1 MLQILAHNYIYPI
14 KFFQHDF
21 KYDKNGNITKK
32 YYKPKKISCIV
43 REIAQTN
50 LKFLPSSFWTPYT
63 AKPNGGSVTGNTSS
77 LVAKLDLSGR
87 LITEGGIGTT

>member
-1 MLQILAHNYIYPI
+1 MILSTI
-14 KFFQHDF
+14 KIVTLL
-21 KYDKNGNITKK
+21 NSITNL
-32 YYKPKKISCIV
+32 KKILCQV
-43 REIAQTN
+43 REIAQNN

-63 AKPNGGSVTGNTSS
+63 AKPNGGSVTRNTSS